1 MKTLKSTLALLA
13 LVIFAASC
21 GPKGSTVETSDAKA
35 VANASE
41 ATSLTVNTENSMV
54 TWIGSKPAGK
64 HNGTIGIT
72 AGEIKVSGNKIVAG
86 NFTIDITTL
95 KNLDIPA
102 DNENNAKLVGHL
114 MSADFFDAANH
125 ATATFEVTSVA
136 DFTASNLSADM
147 NEFETEY
154 TPAKLSEIMV
164 ANPTHFISG
173 NLTMRGTTKNIT
185 FPASVT
191 IENGVI
197 KAVANFNINRTDWG
211 LMYGDEAG
219 AVDKAKDQF
228 IYNTVNV
235 GFELEAGT
243 NATAE

>member
-1 MKTLKSTLALLA
+1 MKTLKSTLALIA

-21 GPKGSTVETSDAKA
+21 GPKGSTVETSDAKE
-35 VANASE
+35 VASATE
-41 ATSLTVNTENSMV
+41 ATSLAVNTESSV
-54 TWIGSKPAGK
+54 LTWIGSRPAGK

-72 AGEIKVSGNKIVAG
+72 TGEIQVNGNEIVAG
-86 NFTIDITTL
+86 NFVIDITTL
-95 KNLDIPA
+95 TDLDMPA

-114 MSADFFDAANH
+114 MSADFFDAANY

-136 DFTASNLSADM
+136 VFNSAEVAAD
-147 NEFETEY
+147 NDEFMTENA
-154 TPAKLSEIMV
+154 PAKTSEVMV

-191 IENGVI
+191 IENGVV

-219 AVDKAKDQF
+219 AVDKAKDSF
-228 IYNTVNV
+228 IYNTVTV

-243 NATAE
+243 SATSE

>member
-35 VANASE
+35 VASASE
-41 ATSLTVNTENSMV
+41 ATSLAVNTENSVV

-64 HNGTIGIT
+64 HNGTIGIS
-72 AGEIKVSGNKIVAG
+72 AGEIKVNGNEIVAG

-95 KNLDIPA
+95 KDLDMPA
-102 DNENNAKLVGHL
+102 DSESNGKLVGHL

-136 DFTASNLSADM
+136 EFNAANLSADM

-243 NATAE
+243 SATM

>member
-1 MKTLKSTLALLA
+1 MKTLKSTLALFA

-35 VANASE
+35 VASASE
-41 ATSLTVNTENSMV
+41 AASLAVNTENSLV

-72 AGEIKVSGNKIVAG
+72 AGEIQVNGNEIVAG

-95 KNLDIPA
+95 KNLDMPA

-136 DFTASNLSADM
+136 QFNTTNLSADM
-147 NEFETEY
+147 AEFETEHA
-154 TPAKLSEIMV
+154 PAKLSEIMV

-243 NATAE
+243 SATM